1 MNKTL
6 LVIVC
11 AAAFLQACSKSEQP
25 EAPPPNLTDASSVP
39 AAKQAIEQKQVAQA
53 PKADKATPLDAYK
66 ELTSGKTLMF
76 TYLHQPCCGL
86 HLVGRLK
93 VTGPWFNQST
103 HLSHHRLQSSSCFE
117 GQNGNTLPPERQI
130 FAHLYKWITS

>member
-76 TYLHQPCCGL
+76 TYLCSRRLNIDPPYRFNIDPGRVAAVWIGNCG
-86 HLVGRLK
+86 
-93 VTGPWFNQST
+93 
-103 HLSHHRLQSSSCFE
+103 
-117 GQNGNTLPPERQI
+117 
-130 FAHLYKWITS
+130 